1 VGPLPKRLVAVG
13 VAGLL
18 ALAPAGSAAPPRVGL
33 GSVSGTRAAG
43 ATGRRVTI
51 AVFGDSVVES
61 YTVPDFLAKGLVPQ
75 IGDSL
80 VAAGFDRGGVGL
92 IPVTPFRWHFNHFVP
107 YSVNPAPADGWL
119 LVGYGLAGSD
129 GPSGYS
135 ALASSPAASAT
146 APIDDPLVGVL
157 YTKNTTSGSF
167 TVTAGSATWTIDA
180 HSTGPPTPVETWL
193 QMPPG
198 ARSITV
204 HGPTSG
210 TLLFDGVV
218 GRRPVAAGRI
228 QVEVDN
234 LGHQAHLLGRDL
246 SPRVIGSLT
255 QQRYDISVFLG
266 GYLSE
271 LIAASEPG
279 TYREDQYLTALRRRA
294 ALVRAYGGRCL
305 IVDPSPI
312 PVPPRIVARY
322 AAIDRRAAAAGG
334 CGYSGALAHLW
345 KTATSV
351 KRGLTLADDIHPTAA
366 GYRLIARA
374 LEPELERMTRGVVRN
389 VGATR

>member
-1 VGPLPKRLVAVG
+1 
-13 VAGLL
+13 
-18 ALAPAGSAAPPRVGL
+18 
-33 GSVSGTRAAG
+33 
-43 ATGRRVTI
+43 VTI
-51 AVFGDSVVES
+51 AVFGDSVVEA
-61 YTVPDFLAKGLVPQ
+61 YTVPGFLRWGLVPQ
-75 IGDSL
+75 IGDSM
-80 VAAGFDRGGVGL
+80 VAAGFERGGVGL
-92 IPVTPFRWHFNHFVP
+92 IPATPFRWHFNHFVP

-204 HGPTSG
+204 HGPTTG

-218 GRRPVAAGRI
+218 GRRPVAAARI

-255 QQRYDISVFLG
+255 QQRYDVSVLLG

-271 LIAASEPG
+271 LIAASQPG

-294 ALVRAYGGRCL
+294 SLVRAYGGRCL

-312 PVPPRIVARY
+312 PVPARIAVRY
-322 AAIDRRAAAAGG
+322 AAIDRRAAAQAG
-334 CGYSGALAHLW
+334 CGYSRALAHLW
-345 KTATSV
+345 SSATSV
-351 KRGLTLADDIHPTAA
+351 RLGLTLADDIHPTAA

-374 LEPELERMTRGVVRN
+374 LEPVLERMTREVVRN
-389 VGATR
+389 VSATR

>member
-1 VGPLPKRLVAVG
+1 M
-13 VAGLL
+13 
-18 ALAPAGSAAPPRVGL
+18 
-33 GSVSGTRAAG
+33 
-43 ATGRRVTI
+43 
-51 AVFGDSVVES
+51 FGDSVVEA
-61 YTVPDFLAKGLVPQ
+61 YTVPGFLRWGLVPQ
-75 IGDSL
+75 IGDSM
-80 VAAGFDRGGVGL
+80 VAAGFERGGVGL
-92 IPVTPFRWHFNHFVP
+92 IPATPFRWHFNHFVP

-204 HGPTSG
+204 HGPTTG

-255 QQRYDISVFLG
+255 QQRYDVSVFLG
-266 GYLSE
+266 G
-271 LIAASEPG
+271 
-279 TYREDQYLTALRRRA
+279 
-294 ALVRAYGGRCL
+294 
-305 IVDPSPI
+305 
-312 PVPPRIVARY
+312 
-322 AAIDRRAAAAGG
+322 
-334 CGYSGALAHLW
+334 
-345 KTATSV
+345 
-351 KRGLTLADDIHPTAA
+351 
-366 GYRLIARA
+366 
-374 LEPELERMTRGVVRN
+374 
-389 VGATR
+389 